1 MRGPQA
7 EKKSIFKRD
16 SLRNP
21 SGPYSCPWGCV
32 GLEGRSH
39 LARQAQFALSLVLWA
54 WLTNVPPPSVVKS
67 FLVSLG
73 PSLEWSLYQSGG
85 LICTWECQWC
95 RRLVFFDDNC
105 SFWLWDVCVGG
116 DSQRLGLR
124 QGRIELEFRV
134 CLSAY

>member
-1 MRGPQA
+1 M
-7 EKKSIFKRD
+7 
-16 SLRNP
+16 SL
-21 SGPYSCPWGCV
+21 
-32 GLEGRSH
+32 GLRWPGGHYPAGRSH
-39 LARQAQFALSLVLWA
+39 LARQAHFALSLVLWA